1 MVVRKGYNNTHLKY
15 RNRGIVLQLI
25 ANGPMS
31 RIDITKRMGLTRMAI
46 SNIVGELIN
55 ENYILEGETEENAQ
69 VGRNPILL
77 DVAPGS
83 PLAAGIYIA
92 RSSVSVILTDIRLTA
107 IYIDEIPLENET
119 EDSLKEKICLLLD
132 RLFAYRDE
140 RMKNRKV
147 LGIGISSIGPFD
159 PKDGTILNPI
169 DFFSISNLPLKE
181 FLEQRYRLPVFAE
194 NDMNASALAEH
205 LHGSGRNCNDFLY
218 LGITNGIGSGI
229 VVDGRLYGSESI
241 SVGEIGHMCI
251 NFEGPLCSCG
261 SRGCLETY
269 ATIPVILKQLE
280 EASGK
285 EGLTPTD
292 FEFLAEDER
301 CRAVFDGLVD
311 KLAAA
316 LTSAVNLLDPE
327 RIVIGHE
334 GVFLPEYCF
343 EALQKKVEGRILAA
357 GYKSISVLPSAFS
370 LGAPLYGA
378 AAAVLSRLFEGE
390 LV

>member
-1 MVVRKGYNNTHLKY
+1 MGIRKGYNNTHLKY

-25 ANGPMS
+25 ANEPMS

-46 SNIVGELIN
+46 SNIVGELIT
-55 ENYILEGETEENAQ
+55 ENYILEGDTEENAQ

-92 RSSVSVILTDIRLTA
+92 RSSVSAILTDIRLSA

-119 EDSLKEKICLLLD
+119 ADSLKEKICLLLD
-132 RLFAYRDE
+132 RLFAYKDE
-140 RMKNRKV
+140 KMKDRKV

-159 PKDGTILNPI
+159 PKAGEILNPI

-205 LHGSGRNCNDFLY
+205 LHGNARNCDNFLY
-218 LGITNGIGSGI
+218 LGITNGIGAGI
-229 VVDGRLYGSESI
+229 LVNGRLYGAESV

-251 NFEGPLCSCG
+251 NFDGPLCSCG
-261 SRGCLETY
+261 NKGCLETY
-269 ATIPVILKQLE
+269 ATIPVILKKLE

-292 FEFLAEDER
+292 FELLAENEACKPIFDE
-301 CRAVFDGLVD
+301 LTNT
-311 KLAAA
+311 LAIA
-316 LTSAVNLLDPE
+316 LINAVNLLDPE

-334 GVFLPEYCF
+334 GVFLPASCF
-343 EALQKKVEGRILAA
+343 EELQKKVEGRILSS

-370 LGAPLYGA
+370 LGAPLYGGA
-378 AAAVLSRLFEGE
+378 AAILSRLFEGE

>member
-1 MVVRKGYNNTHLKY
+1 MGIRKGFNNTHLKY

-25 ANGPMS
+25 ANEPRS

-46 SNIVGELIN
+46 SNIVSELID
-55 ENYILEGETEENAQ
+55 ENYILEGETRENAQ

-77 DVAPGS
+77 DISSGS

-92 RSSVSVILTDIRLTA
+92 RNSVSAMLTDIRLTA
-107 IYIDEIPLENET
+107 IYVDEIPLENET
-119 EDSLKEKICLLLD
+119 ADSLKEKICLLLD

-140 RMKNRKV
+140 KMKYRRI

-159 PKDGTILNPI
+159 PNTATILNPI

-181 FLEQRYRLPVFAE
+181 FLEERYRLPVFAE

-205 LHGSGRNCNDFLY
+205 LHGSGQGCDDFLY
-218 LGITNGIGSGI
+218 LGITSGIGSGI
-229 VVDGRLYGSESI
+229 VVNGRLYGADSI

-251 NFEGPLCSCG
+251 NFDGPLCSCG
-261 SRGCLETY
+261 NRGCLETY
-269 ATIPVILKQLE
+269 ATIPVILKKLE
-280 EASGK
+280 EVSGK
-285 EGLTPTD
+285 TGLTPTD
-292 FEFLAEDER
+292 FELLSKDPA
-301 CRAVFDGLVD
+301 CKAVFDDLIS

-316 LTSAVNLLDPE
+316 LVNAVNLLDPQ

-343 EALQKKVEGRILAA
+343 EELQQQVEERILSS
-357 GYKSISVLPSAFS
+357 GYKELAVLPSSFS

-378 AAAVLSRLFEGE
+378 AAAVLTRLFEGE